1 MAKDPATLC
10 KTLATPSLTHPHDAY
25 ARVKKKGRCEVAA
38 FFFCDGFFPSS
49 RIQLCFHVL
58 IIFESVTI

>member
-25 ARVKKKGRCEVAA
+25 ARVKKRQVRGSQTRSL
-38 FFFCDGFFPSS
+38 FFSVMVFSFIADSGVFS
-49 RIQLCFHVL
+49 RSHYI
-58 IIFESVTI
+58 